1 MKSREFKTVAAIVLA
16 ALAVILVGDYL
27 CIRGITQAC
36 KEELR
41 DELYDCESD
50 LRQHAALF
58 LDMLFSEQ
66 RGALESLEAY
76 KTKATEELA
85 ATSGEIIA
93 DKGSALSWLVAPAA
107 ATTGKP
113 AVAAYAATND
123 IYWRSNA
130 TYELWFSTPD
140 AIFGQRAQPCEIT
153 VCYPKSVKAG
163 DPVGIVV
170 YADSANGYV
179 YCGFCAFIAQEDLTL
194 DPPELSEV
202 SGNTQLTLR
211 CTTTKAETLAADAS
225 SEYGTIKFSVE

>member
-1 MKSREFKTVAAIVLA
+1 MKDFKGMVLVIAVVLVVAI
-16 ALAVILVGDYL
+16 GDYL
-27 CIRGITQAC
+27 WMREITQSC

-41 DELYDCESD
+41 EELDDCETELARSMSKS
-50 LRQHAALF
+50 LEILGLARNSA
-58 LDMLFSEQ
+58 M
-66 RGALESLEAY
+66 ESLDDYIEY
-76 KTKATEELA
+76 MKEDF

-93 DKGSALSWLVAPAA
+93 DKGSALSWFVAPVA

-113 AVAAYAATND
+113 AVVAYAATND

-153 VCYPKSVKAG
+153 VHYTKCVKAG
-163 DPVGIVV
+163 DPAGVV
-170 YADSANGYV
+170 IYADSANGYV
-179 YCGFCAFIAQEDLTL
+179 YCGFCAFIAQEDLML

-211 CTTTKAETLAADAS
+211 CTTTNAETFAADAS
-225 SEYGTIKFSVE
+225 SEYGTIKISVE